1 MHTRHFAGG
10 KSEANWYRS
19 SEGISWKQATK
30 VIWHQAASPPHMAGS
45 IVFASWRQCAPHV
58 IHVMLPWPTRLHIP
72 NDTSIG
78 SAAFAQLR
86 AKSSYILQWAAPS
99 PSKLPLPM
107 GLDPGP
113 HLIHGF
119 LGQPDSSTK
128 TASRSVQ
135 PFSQDSLLSEGDRQT
150 DRPRYSV
157 GNNKPHLRT

>member
-99 PSKLPLPM
+99 PSKLPRRKGDLN
-107 GLDPGP
+107 L
-113 HLIHGF
+113 HQIHGS
-119 LGQPDSSTK
+119 LGPPESILQ

-135 PFSQDSLLSEGDRQT
+135 PFCRAHDRDKSTERQT
-150 DRPRYSV
+150 TLYSI
-157 GNNKPHLRT
+157 